1 MSWVEFQVFLGQ
13 GLEDLSTFK
22 SGWVKAAI
30 LTSTFFNLGYFQVQK
45 DQLFSSQLKEKL
57 KKLELYEMG
66 IFCSFYE
73 VNFKSFFVNWNI
85 IQKRYFGKIEI
96 SSLKKIFEKV

>member
-57 KKLELYEMG
+57 KKLEVYKMG
-66 IFCSFYE
+66 IFCRFYE
-73 VNFKSFFVNWNI
+73 VNFKSFYVN
-85 IQKRYFGKIEI
+85 
-96 SSLKKIFEKV
+96 

>member
-57 KKLELYEMG
+57 KKLELNRMA
-66 IFCSFYE
+66 ILCCFYE
-73 VNFKSFFVNWNI
+73 VNFKPFYVNKKI
-85 IQKRYFGKIEI
+85 ARIKYFGMFEI
-96 SSLKKIFEKV
+96 RL

>member
-45 DQLFSSQLKEKL
+45 DQLF
-57 KKLELYEMG
+57 
-66 IFCSFYE
+66 
-73 VNFKSFFVNWNI
+73 FKST
-85 IQKRYFGKIEI
+85 QGKV
-96 SSLKKIFEKV
+96 EKTWT